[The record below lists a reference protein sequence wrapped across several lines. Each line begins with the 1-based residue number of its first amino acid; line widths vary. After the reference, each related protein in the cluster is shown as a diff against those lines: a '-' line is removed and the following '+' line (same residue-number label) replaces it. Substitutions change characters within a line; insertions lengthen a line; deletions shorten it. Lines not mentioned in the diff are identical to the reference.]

1 MKDLR
6 IGSNVDVEGDL
17 VDCACLLALLQLQE
31 VLEVVRLARWPLA
44 FPPQGLLMD
53 VHNPQQLQAR
63 PKKAGIHRKS
73 NFLEGSLELQMLPKQ

>member
-1 MKDLR
+1 MKGLR

-73 NFLEGSLELQMLPKQ
+73 NFRGESPAQQVLPTQ